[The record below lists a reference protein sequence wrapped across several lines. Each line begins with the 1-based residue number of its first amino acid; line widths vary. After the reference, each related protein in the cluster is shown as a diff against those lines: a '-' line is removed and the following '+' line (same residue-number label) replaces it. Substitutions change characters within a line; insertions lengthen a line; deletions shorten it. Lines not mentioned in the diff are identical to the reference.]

1 MRLDITLITI
11 IVTGV
16 ISLYTLYV
24 DQNLLDKLILRPFR
38 DSKEGNYY
46 TLATSGFVHADF
58 SHLFFNMLTLYFFGR
73 HVDIVLGPLG
83 FMGLYLASILIAN
96 LVSFQK
102 NRADTNYASLGASGG
117 TSGIVF
123 ASILFYP
130 YSKIFF
136 FFIPIPIPGPLYAI
150 LYLAYS
156 YYASKNRQDGIN
168 HDAHFYGALTGL
180 AVAILV
186 QPTSLTMFIQYV
198 LGGFL

>member
-11 IVTGV
+11 IITGA

-24 DQNLLDKLILRPFR
+24 DQNLLDRLILRPFR

-58 SHLFFNMLTLYFFGR
+58 THLLFNMLTLYFFGR
-73 HVDIVLGPLG
+73 HVDMVLGPLG

-102 NRADTNYASLGASGG
+102 NKTDENYASLGASGG

-180 AVAILV
+180 TVAILV
-186 QPTSLTMFIQYV
+186 QPLSLIAFVQYV
-198 LGGFL
+198 LGAFI

>member
-11 IVTGV
+11 IATGA
-16 ISLYTLYV
+16 ITLYTLYV

-58 SHLFFNMLTLYFFGR
+58 THLLFNMLTLYFFGR
-73 HVDIVLGPLG
+73 HVDMVLGPLG

-102 NRADTNYASLGASGG
+102 NKADENYASLGASGG

-136 FFIPIPIPGPLYAI
+136 FFIPIPIPGPIYAI

-186 QPTSLTMFIQYV
+186 QPLSLIAFVQYV
-198 LGGFL
+198 LSAFI

>member
-11 IVTGV
+11 LVTGA
-16 ISLYTLYV
+16 ISFYTLYV

-58 SHLFFNMLTLYFFGR
+58 THLLFNMLTLYFFGR
-73 HVDIVLGPLG
+73 HVDMVLGPLG

-102 NRADTNYASLGASGG
+102 NKTDANYASLGASGG

-136 FFIPIPIPGPLYAI
+136 FFIPIPIPGPIYAI

-186 QPTSLTMFIQYV
+186 QPLSLIAFVQYV
-198 LGGFL
+198 LGAFI

>member
-11 IVTGV
+11 IVTGI

-73 HVDIVLGPLG
+73 HVDMVLGPLG

-102 NRADTNYASLGASGG
+102 NKADVNYASLGASGG

-186 QPTSLTMFIQYV
+186 QPLSLIAFVQYV
-198 LGGFL
+198 LGGFI

>member
-1 MRLDITLITI
+1 MRFDITI
-11 IVTGV
+11 ITIIATGA

-38 DSKEGNYY
+38 DSREGNYY
-46 TLATSGFVHADF
+46 TLATSGFVHADL

-73 HVDIVLGPLG
+73 HVDLVLGPIG

-102 NRADTNYASLGASGG
+102 HKTDTNYASLGASGG

-130 YSKIFF
+130 YSKIM
-136 FFIPIPIPGPLYAI
+136 FIFLPIPIPGPVYAV

-186 QPTSLTMFIQYV
+186 QPQSAVAFIQYV
-198 LGGFL
+198 LTVFM